1 MKKTLYLLPL
11 IGLLMSCTG
20 EKKQSNAPVE
30 VNYEQTEA
38 LEASIDNLDAAI
50 ESSELEIEQTQ
61 KEIDSLLD
69 NL

>member
-1 MKKTLYLLPL
+1 MKKILYLLPL
-11 IGLLMSCTG
+11 LGLLMSCTG
-20 EKKQSNAPVE
+20 EKKQSNETVE
-30 VNYEQTEA
+30 VNLEQTEA
-38 LEASIDNLDAAI
+38 LEASIENLDAAI